1 MYKTSRCCPSSSRRN
16 GEGIYWLHGGLG
28 DDFFKCI
35 PRHTWSWHHIIHLEA
50 LSCVKHISFSAND
63 LKALLANKNQGV
75 FDWDDFATSDLGKYI
90 LQMWNKPNVGLT
102 GITLTSVGML
112 VGVYVSDLL
121 TKTRTDFG
129 DL

>member
-1 MYKTSRCCPSSSRRN
+1 M
-16 GEGIYWLHGGLG
+16 
-28 DDFFKCI
+28 
-35 PRHTWSWHHIIHLEA
+35 
-50 LSCVKHISFSAND
+50 KHISFSAND